1 MTRKAPQP
9 YQGTTPG
16 KETHSWSPQMTQE
29 AKFTGRNY
37 FRTLIVLCALV
48 SCLIGSQLLS
58 ISRCAGNCILEHAS
72 PIVPSVPV
80 ETAAPFE
87 KADNPLK
94 WYIAIGFG
102 QNRCVGSISPFA
114 SPQTNRSDP
123 AELLQRIGDKFK
135 SRGDGIATFDK
146 HYTISLKLSEAE
158 VQNHLDTVCA
168 LLKVPG
174 ARGFISYWP
183 GEGGSLKYSNY
194 VGAFDDDTLVMISKL
209 AGVLQILPTLASGDR
224 ESWVKEIGADAKG
237 GNDPGQAIR
246 EKVGHAAAWLRS

>member
-9 YQGTTPG
+9 YQGATPG
-16 KETHSWSPQMTQE
+16 KETHTWSPQMTQD

-48 SCLIGSQLLS
+48 SCLIGSQLFS

-72 PIVPSVPV
+72 PIVPSMPV

-87 KADNPLK
+87 KADEPLK

-123 AELLQRIGDKFK
+123 AELLERIGDKFK
-135 SRGDGIATFDK
+135 PRGDGTATFDK
-146 HYTISLKLSEAE
+146 HYTISLKLSETE

-209 AGVLQILPTLASGDR
+209 AGVLEILPTLASGDR
-224 ESWVKEIGADAKG
+224 ESWVKEIGADAEE
-237 GNDPGQAIR
+237 GNDLSQAIR

>member
-9 YQGTTPG
+9 YQGATAG
-16 KETHSWSPQMTQE
+16 RETYNWSPQITHD
-29 AKFTGRNY
+29 AKVTGRNY
-37 FRTLIVLCALV
+37 FRTLIVLCALA

-58 ISRCAGNCILEHAS
+58 ISRCAGRCILEHAS
-72 PIVPSVPV
+72 PIIPSVPV

-87 KADNPLK
+87 KANDPLK
-94 WYIAIGFG
+94 WYIAIGLG

-123 AELLQRIGDKFK
+123 AELLQRIGGKFK
-135 SRGDGIATFDK
+135 PRGDGIVTFDK

-158 VQNHLDTVCA
+158 VQNHLDTVCT

-209 AGVLQILPTLASGDR
+209 AGVLEILPTLASGDR
-224 ESWVKEIGADAKG
+224 ESWVKEIGADVEESSGLGKAMK
-237 GNDPGQAIR
+237 
-246 EKVGHAAAWLRS
+246 EKFGHAAAWLRS

>member
-1 MTRKAPQP
+1 MTRKTPQP
-9 YQGTTPG
+9 YQGTAPG
-16 KETHSWSPQMTQE
+16 KETYTWSPQITQD
-29 AKFTGRNY
+29 AKLTGRNH
-37 FRTLIVLCALV
+37 FRTLIVLCALA

-58 ISRCAGNCILEHAS
+58 FTRCAGNCILEHAS
-72 PIVPSVPV
+72 PIISSTPV

-135 SRGDGIATFDK
+135 PRGDGITTFDK

-158 VQNHLDTVCA
+158 VQNHLDTVCT

-194 VGAFDDDTLVMISKL
+194 VGAFDDETLVMISKL
-209 AGVLQILPTLASGDR
+209 SGVLEILPTLASADR
-224 ESWVKEIGADAKG
+224 ESWVKEIGADVEE
-237 GNDPGQAIR
+237 GNDLGQAIR
-246 EKVGHAAAWLRS
+246 EKFGHAAAWLRS